1 MLLVIIVIFQES
13 EQIPCFLFSP
23 YLFLQ
28 TTSAKY
34 CRDPK
39 AASYDASTYYCL
51 LKSTRKYD
59 ELIGKYNTGE
69 DSLKKAA
76 ERVGLKLPEIYD
88 ETAVN
93 KTIENDAKNK

>member
-1 MLLVIIVIFQES
+1 MSDFAFQ
-13 EQIPCFLFSP
+13 I
-23 YLFLQ
+23 
-28 TTSAKY
+28 TSAKY

-51 LKSTRKYD
+51 LKSTRKYG
-59 ELIGKYNTGE
+59 ELINTYNTGE

-88 ETAVN
+88 ETKVGG
-93 KTIENDAKNK
+93 TIESDSQNT